1 MTELA
6 LRSKLVLTDRTLDRP
21 ADDVL
26 PLNWSVAVLLTLA
39 GASWG
44 LIYLLVSLFL

>member
-1 MTELA
+1 MATA
-6 LRSKLVLTDRTLDRP
+6 LRSKLALTNRTLDPP

-26 PLNWSVAVLLTLA
+26 PLRWSVIVLLTLA

-44 LIYLLVSLFL
+44 VIYLLVSLFL

>member
-1 MTELA
+1 MADTA
-6 LRSKLVLTDRTLDRP
+6 LRSKLVLVDRRLERP

-26 PLNWSVAVLLTLA
+26 PLGWSVAVLLTLA

-44 LIYLLVSLFL
+44 LIYLLVSFFL